1 MMKRLLPGFI
11 KWRYELYVAEYVDLY
26 GSLGFF
32 LKQYFSRRKL
42 IKKPKIVYIYANKGN
57 VGDYISYLGI
67 RQIIGVEGI
76 ELFCS
81 PVWEKQFAEYIKRIK
96 QSNSECVLMIGGGGL
111 LQPVFKNFWQLVLAS
126 ELPFVCLGVGINKM
140 PGRGELSD
148 ELLTKI
154 TSQALQMGVRDTY
167 THDYL
172 VKLSGKTVYLG
183 ICPSVNYVNRFFW
196 NSQSS
201 TQKVLLHMFH
211 PSDLRLAGA
220 DLEVITQ
227 VLKAVAKTLNLNYIE
242 HSNMSADHERML
254 TTVAQAKVVV
264 SSRLHGCIMSF
275 ASGTPFLP
283 VYCDEKIQAFNDTH
297 TQVVGVAAKDMHDEF
312 VALKNVERILATFDN
327 QVSLVKQ
334 KTAQNSEFAKHI
346 KNEISC

>member
-1 MMKRLLPGFI
+1 MKRFLPGFL

-42 IKKPKIVYIYANKGN
+42 IKQPKVAYIYANKGN

-81 PVWEKQFAEYIKRIK
+81 PVWEKQLAEYIKRVK
-96 QSNSECVLMIGGGGL
+96 QRNPKCVLMIGGGGL
-111 LQPVFKNFWQLVLAS
+111 LQPVFENFWQLVLAS
-126 ELPFVCLGVGINKM
+126 ELPFVCLGIGINKM

-154 TSQALQMGVRDTY
+154 ATQAQQIGVRDTY

-172 VKLSGKTVYLG
+172 TKLSGKPVYLG

-196 NSQSS
+196 NSQPSS
-201 TQKVLLHMFH
+201 RNVLLHMFH

-220 DLEVITQ
+220 DLQLITE
-227 VLKAVAKTLNLNYIE
+227 VLKGVAKTLNLNYQE
-242 HSNMSADHERML
+242 HSNMSADHKQML
-254 TTVAQAKVVV
+254 ATVAQARVVV

-297 TQVVGVAAKDMHDEF
+297 TQVTGVDAKEMHNELF
-312 VALKNVERILATFDN
+312 ALENVKRILVSFDN
-327 QVSLVKQ
+327 QQSLIKQ
-334 KTAQNSEFAKHI
+334 KTTENSRFADKI
-346 KNEISC
+346 KAALS